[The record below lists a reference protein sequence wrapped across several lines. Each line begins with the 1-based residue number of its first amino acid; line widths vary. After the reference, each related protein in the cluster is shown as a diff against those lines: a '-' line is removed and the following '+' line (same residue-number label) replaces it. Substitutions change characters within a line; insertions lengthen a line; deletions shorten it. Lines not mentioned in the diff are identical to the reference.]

1 MKNIL
6 SITIVFLTILAS
18 TAGFARGLSLG
29 VLGSYAVD
37 SGAVEKSSS
46 LTVIQYVNQEGK
58 PDYKSSQVIGTVFFI
73 RYDFKNNLFLRSGFE
88 HNILADGG
96 ELNYNYVD
104 GGPNYKTVKDH
115 YKKDYQAFT
124 VPLYLGITLSPDR
137 GKTNIYAGTG
147 AAFSIIDINLN
158 AEIYELEGVGP
169 PPKNEFYG
177 HLKQNH
183 FHISHTSIIGLERN
197 IFSNFFLVIEFAF
210 YAHDTVKTDNAD
222 LEISYWEGIPGNG
235 AIRQEKYTEHYGLP
249 RIQLRAGLKYNF

>member
-6 SITIVFLTILAS
+6 SVTIVFLTILAS
-18 TAGFARGLSLG
+18 TTGFARGLSLG

-37 SGAVEKSSS
+37 SGAIEKSSS
-46 LTVIQYVNQEGK
+46 LTVIQYVDKEGK
-58 PDYKSSQVIGTVFFI
+58 SDYKSSQVIGTVFFI

-96 ELNYNYVD
+96 ELNYNYFD
-104 GGPNYKTVKDH
+104 GDPNGKTVKDY

-158 AEIYELEGVGP
+158 AEIYEFHSGQIQ
-169 PPKNEFYG
+169 NEFYG
-177 HLKQNH
+177 HFKQNH

-210 YAHDTVKTDNAD
+210 YARDSVKTENVDM
-222 LEISYWEGIPGNG
+222 EISYWEGNPGYG
-235 AIRQEKYTEHYGLP
+235 AIEQMEYTEHYGLP